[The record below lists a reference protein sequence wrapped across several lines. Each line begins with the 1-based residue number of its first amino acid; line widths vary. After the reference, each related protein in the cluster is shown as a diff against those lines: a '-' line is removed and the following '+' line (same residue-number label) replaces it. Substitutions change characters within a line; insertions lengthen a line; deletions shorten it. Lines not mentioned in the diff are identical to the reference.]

1 MLNVVKS
8 SYTVPSPRI
17 EAKALVEEF
26 ARQDKQR
33 LYPFEL
39 QNFRLGVRFQNAEP
53 QAQRVLVMA
62 MLAWLDQHSFKSY
75 GRQDQ
80 NAWQMGWKMREAFL
94 HMLQFKIPFQEQDVI
109 TMLNWSASQSNT
121 SAYVY
126 FSGVPQIIKVAS
138 DYLKTNP
145 MSDELHQA
153 IESLIQSIESEST
166 NVEIRRWLLRL
177 KELTGK
183 TEVSLPLAAGDA
195 WADTALKEL
204 YALDSRTRTA
214 WAELLLHCSRS
225 KGSVPSRKWLE
236 AADQYVD
243 TIGNLNVFIKLY
255 HWFPLVDKS
264 RPTPTNGHDQTLL
277 LVNTDILKGLVWLC
291 SRSDDPEIAQVL
303 AALAISSHKKNSI
316 TNATKL
322 GNACFWALGNMPSN
336 EGIVQLNILKLEIKS
351 SSAQKMIANAL
362 EGAIR
367 QSQL

>member
-1 MLNVVKS
+1 MLNQVKS
-8 SYTVPSPRI
+8 TFTVTSPRS
-17 EAKALVEEF
+17 EAKALVEAF

-39 QNFRLGVRFQNAEP
+39 QNFTLGVRFQNAEP
-53 QAQRVLVMA
+53 QAQRVIVMT

-94 HMLQFKIPFQEQDVI
+94 HMLKFKIPFYEQDVVA
-109 TMLNWSASQSNT
+109 MLHWSASQSHM

-126 FSGVPQIIKVAS
+126 FSGVPQIIKVVD
-138 DYLKTNP
+138 DYLKVNP
-145 MSDELHQA
+145 MSDELHKA
-153 IESLIQSIESEST
+153 IERLTQSIEAESMSI
-166 NVEIRRWLLRL
+166 EIRRWILRL
-177 KELTGK
+177 KELMGETQ
-183 TEVSLPLAAGDA
+183 VSLPLAAGDL

-225 KGSVPSRKWLE
+225 KGSMPSKKWLE
-236 AADQYVD
+236 AADQYID

-255 HWFPLVDKS
+255 HWFPLVDKP

-291 SRSDDPEIAQVL
+291 SKSDDPEIAQVL
-303 AALAISSHKKNSI
+303 AALAISSYKKNSI
-316 TNATKL
+316 TRATTF

-336 EGIVQLNILKLEIKS
+336 EGAVQLSILKLEIKS
-351 SSAQKMIANAL
+351 NKAQKMIANAL

-367 QSQL
+367 QPQL